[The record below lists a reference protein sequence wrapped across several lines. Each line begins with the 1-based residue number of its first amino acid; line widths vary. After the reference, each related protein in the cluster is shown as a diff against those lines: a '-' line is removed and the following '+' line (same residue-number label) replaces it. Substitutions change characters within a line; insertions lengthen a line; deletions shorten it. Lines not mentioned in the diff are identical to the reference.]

1 MKHLY
6 SRFAA
11 TSLLLARPRAAAL
24 LGFSALS
31 AYAYYTHCK
40 QHPTMPMAS
49 LLLRAQQPMP
59 EALES
64 AQDPYTRS
72 RECQALK
79 KAENMVFL
87 SGTSTDAQLTQDVA
101 KYLGL
106 K

>member
-11 TSLLLARPRAAAL
+11 TSLLLARPRTAAL

-40 QHPTMPMAS
+40 QHPTMRMPMAS
-49 LLLRAQQPMP
+49 LLLRAQQHMP

-64 AQDPYTRS
+64 A
-72 RECQALK
+72 
-79 KAENMVFL
+79 
-87 SGTSTDAQLTQDVA
+87 
-101 KYLGL
+101 
-106 K
+106 